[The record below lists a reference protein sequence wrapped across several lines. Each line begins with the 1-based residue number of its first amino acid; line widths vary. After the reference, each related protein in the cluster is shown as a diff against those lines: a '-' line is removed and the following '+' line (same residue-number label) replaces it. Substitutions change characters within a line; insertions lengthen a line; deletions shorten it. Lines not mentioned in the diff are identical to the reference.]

1 MDWSFGWKTILTILY
16 GTLILRVAGRK
27 SLAQMTVA
35 QTVVMLA
42 VGTVLIEPL
51 VGRELSS
58 TFAVVTIAVLTL
70 ILIEYLEIRI
80 PWLKKIFTGEPVLL
94 IEDGKMRRDNLKR
107 VRVTVQQL
115 EMELR
120 QAGIASAEE
129 VQWGTI
135 EPNGQFGF
143 VMKEEFQTVSKRD
156 YEYLLSL
163 VRSLEEQLTAPNPPP
178 PEQRVQKKKP
188 QEPVFDNNVFH
199 KVAAAERKRRKSVTE
214 RRKREGM

>member
-1 MDWSFGWKTILTILY
+1 MDLSWKTILTILY

-27 SLAQMTVA
+27 SLSQMTVA

-51 VGRELSS
+51 VGRELSG

-70 ILIEYLEIRI
+70 VLIEYLEIRI
-80 PWLKKIFTGEPVLL
+80 PLLKKIFTGEPVLL
-94 IEDGKMRRDNLKR
+94 IEDGNIRWDNLKR

-129 VQWGTI
+129 VEWGTI

-143 VMKEEFQTVSKRD
+143 LVKEEFQTVNKRD
-156 YEYLLSL
+156 YEYLLSVVQSLAENL
-163 VRSLEEQLTAPNPPP
+163 VE
-178 PEQRVQKKKP
+178 PEQQRNKQKP
-188 QEPVFDNNVFH
+188 REPDFGDNVFH
-199 KVAAAERKRRKSVTE
+199 KVATVERKRRD
-214 RRKREGM
+214 